1 MLAAGEAD
9 RAPLLTEA
17 EAKHR
22 ADWAGQVAERMW
34 SYLTYGDPETVK
46 QSGSGR
52 LGFL

>member
-1 MLAAGEAD
+1 VLAAGEAD

-34 SYLTYGDPETVK
+34 SQLTFGDPETEAK
-46 QSGSGR
+46 AGSGR